1 MKWPTDFDRLIRG
14 SRDLRTQK
22 DADAYLLKLW
32 QVRVRRNAKSNVI
45 PFRARRHA

>member
-32 QVRVRRNAKSNVI
+32 QARVRRHGKSNVML
-45 PFRARRHA
+45 FRGRRRA